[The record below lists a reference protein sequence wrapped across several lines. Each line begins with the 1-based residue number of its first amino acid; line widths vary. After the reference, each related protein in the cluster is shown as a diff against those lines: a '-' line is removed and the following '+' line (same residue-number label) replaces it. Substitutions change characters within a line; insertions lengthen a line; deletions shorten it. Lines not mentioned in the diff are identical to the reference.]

1 MAKQSST
8 KIVTGIVRL
17 SYANVWEPRS
27 INGGTEKY
35 SVSLIIP
42 KSDTETINAIN
53 AAIDAAIQEGAHKF
67 GGKIPNRA
75 ALRIPLR
82 DGDTER
88 DDEAYKG
95 CWFVNANSTT
105 APQMVDQ
112 RVRPILDRCEI
123 YSGVYARVSLGFYA
137 FNSNGNR
144 GVACGL
150 GNIQKVRDGQALG
163 GKSNAAD
170 EFTTLEDDDFLG

>member
-1 MAKQSST
+1 
-8 KIVTGIVRL
+8 
-17 SYANVWEPRS
+17 
-27 INGGTEKY
+27 
-35 SVSLIIP
+35 
-42 KSDTETINAIN
+42 
-53 AAIDAAIQEGAHKF
+53 
-67 GGKIPNRA
+67 
-75 ALRIPLR
+75 
-82 DGDTER
+82 
-88 DDEAYKG
+88 
-95 CWFVNANSTT
+95 
-105 APQMVDQ
+105 VDQ
-112 RVRPILDRCEI
+112 RVRPILDRNEI